1 MKRLYHF
8 EQDTQVK
15 SNNEETSFNRDLSSD
30 EKKKE
35 DSDVE
40 ISKVADEP
48 SYITSLID

>member
-8 EQDTQVK
+8 EQETEVK
-15 SNNEETSFNRDLSSD
+15 SNEETSFNRDLSD

-35 DSDVE
+35 DNDAE
-40 ISKVADEP
+40 MSKVPDEP

>member
-8 EQDTQVK
+8 EQETQVK
-15 SNNEETSFNRDLSSD
+15 SEHEDTSFNRDFSSD

-35 DSDVE
+35 DNDVE